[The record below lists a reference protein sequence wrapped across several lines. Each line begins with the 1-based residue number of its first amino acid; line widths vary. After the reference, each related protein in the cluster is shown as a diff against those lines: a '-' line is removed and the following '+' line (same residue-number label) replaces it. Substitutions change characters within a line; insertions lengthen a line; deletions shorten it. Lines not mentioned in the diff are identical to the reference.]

1 MQLIRHNKLKY
12 ILMVILSII
21 FIKIN
26 AQDNNTD
33 EDVVPTGSGFEL
45 VPVDSVR
52 VVSDSIPIDNVMVT
66 DTLTVLPDS
75 LSNDSIAQPASRKS
89 GIDDI
94 VTYQASD
101 SLVFSGNNNAYL
113 YGNSQVNYQKIELKA
128 AEIEM
133 NLDSS
138 SVFAT
143 GVPDS
148 AGIVQGKPVFTDNGV
163 DYNTTTIH
171 YNFKSQK
178 AFIDNLITQQG
189 EGYVTGGKTKKMEG
203 DEFYMVNGKYT
214 TCDHHDCPHFYLQLT
229 KAKVKPKKNIVTGPA
244 YMVLADVPLP
254 IAIPFGFFPFSE
266 TYSSGIIMPTYGDE
280 LQRGFYLRD
289 GGYYFA
295 ISDYI
300 DLALT
305 GEIFTKGSWGLNAA
319 SNYIRR
325 YKFSGSFNMGYQ
337 VTITGDKGLPDYQK
351 MKNFKLIWNHSQDAK
366 SNPNMTLSASVNFA
380 TTGYDRNNLDSYYN
394 ATQFTEN
401 TKSST
406 VNMSYNFPNAPISL
420 SMSTNVTQRNSDSTL
435 QVSFPDVTVNMRR
448 QYPFKRKVV
457 VGSER
462 WYEKI
467 TMSYTG
473 ILRNSITTKQDE
485 FLKSNLIKDWK
496 NGIQHTVPV
505 SATFSAFNY
514 INISP
519 SINFV
524 DRMYTN
530 KIHQSWDPTILNSND
545 EMVGGIARD
554 TTYGFYNVY
563 NFNFSVSAN
572 TKLYGF
578 YKPLPFMG
586 DWLNT
591 VRHVFTPSISLSGQP
606 DFSNSMWGFYDSY
619 TRPST
624 SDPTILNEIK
634 YSPFSHGTFGTAPS
648 GKSGTISFNMTHNIE
663 AKVKSDK
670 DTTGLKKI
678 SLIDNLT
685 TGISY
690 NFAADS
696 MRWSD
701 IPVSIRFKFTKGFT
715 YQLSGTLDSYTYA
728 SNGTRIDQTRWSV
741 GKFPRLRSTS
751 TSLSYTF
758 NNNTLKN
765 LFGGN
770 TKKGGV
776 PSDTPPSD
784 TPDALAE
791 EGYQPLSEAIDESTK
806 TEKQVSSE
814 FDSDGYMKWTVPW
827 SLSVNYGL
835 RFAYSDFNA
844 AKREYNRKLTQNLS
858 FSGNIAIAKNWSF
871 NFSSS
876 YDFDAK
882 QMAYMNCNVTRD
894 MHCWTMSA
902 GFVPVGPYSSF
913 NFSIRV
919 KSSLLSDLKYDKRS
933 SPSNKMDW
941 Y

>member
-1 MQLIRHNKLKY
+1 
-12 ILMVILSII
+12 MVILSII